1 MGLLVDGKWQDKWY
15 DTGKSGK
22 FERSQSQ
29 FRDFVTADGAE
40 TDLRRDV
47 PAGSRPRLA
56 ATISMSRSPAPGRI
70 AR

>member
-29 FRDFVTADGAE
+29 FRDWVTRDGKPAE
-40 TDLRRDV
+40 GRER
-47 PAGSRPRLA
+47 GF
-56 ATISMSRSPAPGRI
+56 SMSRSPALGPI